1 MILGNFTYNQ
11 LALIVR
17 QWIISNCHNFDAYFT
32 MHKCVKDGSKIKLF
46 TQTDPNGLAYTEEVY
61 MTISSPLRRHTTDT
75 VNSELNRFLTHDC
88 NVNLSDIVTEDNF
101 FSCINNLMCF
111 CATKLAFITS
121 QYGPNPTDTVKY
133 LINHTEN
140 TQYTYYSEILPSEEE
155 ICMIKA
161 LDVII
166 FIGRL
171 LELMTRKNGNI
182 RTLNVK
188 ATLSI
193 ERNH

>member
-1 MILGNFTYNQ
+1 MILGNFTYDQ
-11 LALIVR
+11 LALIVK
-17 QWIISNCHNFDAYFT
+17 QWIINHCYNFNAYST
-32 MHKCVKDGSKIKLF
+32 MHECVKNGSKIKLF
-46 TQTDPNGLAYTEEVY
+46 TQTDPKGKAYTEDVY
-61 MTISSPLRRHTTDT
+61 MTISSPLRKQTTTT
-75 VNSELNRFLTHDC
+75 VNRELNNFLINDC

-111 CATKLAFITS
+111 CATKLAFVAS

-133 LINHTEN
+133 LIYHSAN

-155 ICMIKA
+155 ICIIKA
-161 LDVII
+161 SDVTT
-166 FIGRL
+166 FIDRL

-188 ATLSI
+188 AILSI